1 MGTCFRFFEILY
13 LINRAIFSVETS
25 SVAAGFGR
33 HGMPPPVCN
42 PFDVETGV
50 RDCESHLRWGTFIPN
65 LGTLGH
71 WVIELFTIHATDGQ
85 TDKQTDGRTK
95 ATLIGPFLRLGHN
108 NIYAKY
114 AVINVSQ
121 KTRIYLS
128 NFRIRKVNFIGT
140 RFVKMCIYG
149 RRCILDLYIPDA
161 EGFDR
166 VSRTVAAPGCQSWAG
181 GQGGAMGRQTYR
193 PAYVS
198 SGFFVMYCIV
208 YRACSIQ

>member
-1 MGTCFRFFEILY
+1 LLFIFLGTCFRFFEILY

-71 WVIELFTIHATDGQ
+71 WVIELFPIHATDGQ
-85 TDKQTDGRTK
+85 TDRRTDGRTK

-108 NIYAKY
+108 DIYAKY

-128 NFRIRKVNFIGT
+128 NFRPSKSKFYRGTVCQNVYIRPPMLN
-140 RFVKMCIYG
+140 
-149 RRCILDLYIPDA
+149 LDLYIPDA

-181 GQGGAMGRQTYR
+181 GQGAPWVGRPTGLRMCQ
-193 PAYVS
+193 AAS
-198 SGFFVMYCIV
+198 L
-208 YRACSIQ
+208 